1 MSAEPSRL
9 RWFVRDYIGR
19 HAHPL
24 NALLHLLGV
33 PAALYG
39 LVRLVAGDPWG
50 GLAWIASGYLLQWL
64 GHRAQGNEVGEWILI
79 KNIAERLRRRQG
91 DLP

>member
-1 MSAEPSRL
+1 MRPETSRI
-9 RWFVRDYIGR
+9 RWFVRDYIER

-39 LVRLVAGDPWG
+39 LVRILG
-50 GLAWIASGYLLQWL
+50 GSLWRGFAWLAVGYMLQWL
-64 GHRAQGNEVGEWILI
+64 GHRSQGNEVGEWMLI
-79 KNIAERLRRRQG
+79 KSIAQRLRRR
-91 DLP
+91 